1 MQNIGEQL
9 VGDYLRVKE
18 SCDFI
23 DYNVYTKDSQGEI
36 DVIGIKNKT
45 KKVFICEVAIHLST
59 GLQYTK
65 NKRPDTGARFIS
77 KFSKDIEYAN
87 KYFKGYT
94 KEFMLWS
101 PIVKDSKGK
110 IEYNQKA
117 HLKNAVAEIKRK
129 YGVNINLMINE
140 KFSEAISALRS
151 HAAETSEELKSPVL
165 RLLQI
170 EGWLKKHLTVR
181 NGAGAV

>member
-1 MQNIGEQL
+1 MQNVGEQL

-18 SCDFI
+18 NCDFI
-23 DYNVYTKDSQGEI
+23 DYNVYTKDVQGEI
-36 DVIGIKNKT
+36 DVSGINNTDKN
-45 KKVFICEVAIHLST
+45 VFICAVAIHLST

-65 NKRPDTGARFIS
+65 NKRPDTGPRFIA
-77 KFSKDIEYAN
+77 KFSKNIEYTR
-87 KYFKGYT
+87 KYFEGYAQ
-94 KEFMLWS
+94 EFMLWS

-117 HLKNAVAEIKRK
+117 HLKSAVDEIKNK
-129 YGVNINLMINE
+129 YAVNINLMINE
-140 KFSEAISALRS
+140 KFSEAIAALRT

-170 EGWLKKHLTVR
+170 EGWLKKHLMVR
-181 NGAGAV
+181 PGAGAI

>member
-9 VGDYLRVKE
+9 VGDCLRIKE
-18 SCDFI
+18 NCDFI
-23 DYNVYTKDSQGEI
+23 DYNVYTPDVQGEI
-36 DVIGIKNKT
+36 DVIGIMNKA

-65 NKRPDTGARFIS
+65 NKRPDTGPRFIA
-77 KFSKDIEYAN
+77 KFSKDIEYAR
-87 KYFKGYT
+87 KYFGGYT
-94 KEFMLWS
+94 QEFMLWS

-110 IEYNQKA
+110 VEYNQKA
-117 HLKNAVAEIKRK
+117 HLKSAVDEIKKK
-129 YGVNINLMINE
+129 YGENINLMINE
-140 KFSEAISALRS
+140 KFSDALAALRS

-170 EGWLKKHLTVR
+170 EGWLTKHLTVR
-181 NGAGAV
+181 NGVGAV